1 MGTPTM
7 ARILV
12 AEDDLLV
19 ADTVQTMLRSGG
31 HEVVLANRGDE
42 AIRLFREQI
51 FELVLCDVHMPGKD
65 GLEVID
71 EIRQSSPHI
80 PVVSMTGSYPR
91 ASGGAHLDPAFLKA
105 SKKVGATKVLAKPFR
120 AHELLAIVRDCLGE
134 ASAAVVQLPSGD
146 S

>member
-1 MGTPTM
+1 M

-19 ADTVQTMLRSGG
+19 ADTVQTILRTGG

-42 AIRLFREQI
+42 AIRLFREQT
-51 FELVLCDVHMPGKD
+51 FDLVLCDVHMPGKD

-91 ASGGAHLDPAFLKA
+91 ATGGAHLDPSFLRA
-105 SKKVGATKVLAKPFR
+105 SLKVGASKMIAKPFR
-120 AHELLAIVRDCLGE
+120 SHEIL
-134 ASAAVVQLPSGD
+134 AVVQECLQTAARVFVVLGIWPTFSG
-146 S
+146 